1 MSFIQELWDSVFT
14 PGTSPALIK
23 ATHASF
29 VLLILS
35 LITLIFMTRS
45 IHFINLLVISVCLYA
60 AVIWFIEEL
69 KKAKLK
75 SNEEL
80 ATEGDLSPDST
91 QPEKSGQEEK
101 KGEESK
107 ANSTGKETRKTPL
120 KRKA

>member
-80 ATEGDLSPDST
+80 AAEGDLSSDST
-91 QPEKSGQEEK
+91 QLEKSDQEEK
-101 KGEESK
+101 KGEEIK
-107 ANSTGKETRKTPL
+107 ANSTGKETRKSPL